1 MAAMKGI
8 LQLVSPSATCRSH
21 SKAALFYQATLI
33 ILKGSSVRRVC
44 RRQIENRIEYHSPEQ
59 NSKKRVCTY
68 ILLVLCVHID
78 CLDQT
83 FMSAAW
89 IFS

>member
-1 MAAMKGI
+1 MATLKDI
-8 LQLVSPSATCRSH
+8 LQMVSRSSNCRSH
-21 SKAALFYQATLI
+21 SEAALLYPATLI
-33 ILKGSSVRRVC
+33 ILKEGSVRRVC

-59 NSKKRVCTY
+59 NSGKTVCTS
-68 ILLVLCVHID
+68 ILLALCVYIN